1 MGTILKG
8 ISVIRGVKPK
18 SNKITKLK
26 ASISKNVGETNKL
39 SFKNEENAEKILG
52 KEKELGDPERIKKA
66 KEDLQEIRDRR
77 LKYPKEA
84 GQASSGDEFI
94 AESEYK
100 KGGRVKKN
108 KGGLMKGFP
117 KIAMKGY

>member
-1 MGTILKG
+1 MAGTILKG

-39 SFKNEENAEKILG
+39 NFKNEEGAEKILEM
-52 KEKELGDPERIKKA
+52 EKKLGDPKRIQKA

-100 KGGRVKKN
+100 KGGLVKKGIPKLAK
-108 KGGLMKGFP
+108 KGWK
-117 KIAMKGY
+117 